1 MPIAR
6 LSSSRALQPG
16 QCTWGCVASYPVAV
30 ESGPRPPMVNR
41 GPCACW
47 LASWLMYSFA
57 ARQDGLLSLFE
68 VVGALRPVPGLGLL
82 QVQPI
87 TDRLRDVLRLHPAIG
102 QLGDPS
108 MEPAVVTRRKESLRV
123 RPAAADALAHLLR
136 DLLTLRL
143 TVRLGLDFGFAV
155 A

>member
-1 MPIAR
+1 
-6 LSSSRALQPG
+6 
-16 QCTWGCVASYPVAV
+16 
-30 ESGPRPPMVNR
+30 MVNR

-87 TDRLRDVLRLHPAIG
+87 ADRLRDVLRLHPAIG
-102 QLGDPS
+102 QLGDPGS
-108 MEPAVVTRRKESLRV
+108 AVLEQVAAVMANELGWDEARGPREIQTVQANFRTRTE
-123 RPAAADALAHLLR
+123 A
-136 DLLTLRL
+136 
-143 TVRLGLDFGFAV
+143 
-155 A
+155 